1 MKSNLPQAPAASRVS
16 ELTSASVWQSA
27 PITGSAS
34 LSWFGLANSL
44 QEYLVD
50 AGQRWILTLDVLR
63 QRGNN
68 YLEQKERISPAVL
81 NFDFELVMDGR
92 ALAHPVN
99 YVLVRIKPPA
109 GLTVDPHKRPF
120 IIFDPRAGQGPGIGG
135 MKHESEIGEVLQAG
149 HPCYFVGFLESPV
162 PGQTIEDVCRAEAH
176 FVAKVSELHPQA
188 EGKPCLIGN
197 CQAGWQIIMMSAI
210 RPDLIGPVLI
220 AGAPLSYWAGTH
232 GKAPMRYNG
241 GLLGGTW
248 LTALSGDLGNGLFD
262 GAYLVANFENMHPS
276 NTYWKKLYHL
286 YSQIDTEAS
295 RFLGF
300 EKWWGNPILLNAAEM
315 QWIADELFVGN
326 KLSSGEL
333 RTAAGVRV
341 DLRNIKS
348 PIIVFCSKG
357 DDITPPQQA
366 LDWILDLYDHENEV
380 IANGQTI
387 VYTLHESI
395 GHLGIFVSGQV
406 ASKQDKELIQF
417 MDMIDLLPP
426 GLYEAVIDEVGD
438 NPENQKLIGGR
449 YRFRLEARTLGDI
462 RALGGNDAE
471 DDQRFATVR
480 AISEINL
487 GLYRTFASPTVKNFV
502 NEQSAILAREL
513 HPNRLRFAV
522 FSDKNPFMSPISAW
536 ADSIRVSRR
545 AVSDGNPFSH
555 AEQAMSD
562 WIVKSLDALTDARDA
577 MVEGIFMATYGSP
590 FLQALVGLRADGAQ
604 TRRHV
609 ERELTREAAAQRQQ
623 AEIDRRIEQGSPIEA
638 ALRALIYIRHPQQT
652 FDERSFKILK
662 QINSG
667 LPEGE
672 RISLEQFKKMMKE
685 QFLIVRQDEERA
697 VAAIPMLL
705 SAVRGERNALLGAVR
720 QLTNSEGAI
729 PEESKRRLARIEKLF
744 GESKVVSLPADA
756 AGVA

>member
-1 MKSNLPQAPAASRVS
+1 MKINFPQALAASRVG

-27 PITGSAS
+27 PIMASAQ

-50 AGQRWILTLDVLR
+50 AYQRWVLTLDVLR
-63 QRGNN
+63 QRGNS

-81 NFDFELVMDGR
+81 NFEFEPVMDGR
-92 ALAHPVN
+92 VLAHPVN
-99 YVLVRIKPPA
+99 YMLVRIKPPA

-162 PGQTIEDVCRAEAH
+162 RDQTVEDVCRAEAH

-197 CQAGWQIIMMSAI
+197 CQAGWQIMMMSAI

-276 NTYWKKLYHL
+276 NTYWKKLYHV
-286 YSQIDTEAS
+286 YSQIDSEAP
-295 RFLGF
+295 RFLSF
-300 EKWWGNPILLNAAEM
+300 EKWWGNPVLLNAAEM

-333 RTAAGVRV
+333 CTSDGVRI

-387 VYTLHESI
+387 VYTMHETI
-395 GHLGIFVSGQV
+395 GHLGIFVSGRV

-426 GLYEAVIDEVGD
+426 GLYEAVIDDVD
-438 NPENQKLIGGR
+438 NPESRKPIGGR

-462 RALGGNDAE
+462 RALGGNDAQ

-487 GLYRTFASPTVKNFV
+487 GLYRTFASPIVKSLV

-513 HPNRLRFAV
+513 HPNRLRFAM
-522 FSDKNPFMSPISAW
+522 FSDKNLFMSPISAW
-536 ADSIRVSRR
+536 ADSIRVDRR
-545 AVSDGNPFSH
+545 AVPDGNPFSQV
-555 AEQAMSD
+555 EQAISD

-577 MVEGIFMATYGSP
+577 MVEGIFMSTYGSP
-590 FLQALVGLRADGAQ
+590 LLQALVGLRTDGAQ

-609 ERELTREAAAQRQQ
+609 ARELTREAAIQRQQ

-685 QFLIVRQDEERA
+685 QFLIVKQDAERA
-697 VAAIPMLL
+697 VAAIPKLL
-705 SAVRGERNALLGAVR
+705 STARGERNALLGAVR
-720 QLTNSEGAI
+720 QLSNSEGTVSV
-729 PEESKRRLARIEKLF
+729 ESKHRLARIERLF
-744 GESKVVSLPADA
+744 GESKAESFRADA
-756 AGVA
+756 PGVA